1 MISDSRVIKYTKF
14 GSSNKMI
21 FDLSDLKNFRLGS
34 SKRALKIF
42 ENLNPPVYYYLF
54 ILLLKPPLSIIYNFF
69 NSKKFSI
76 VNAHLKN
83 GILKK
88 SRKKYTYM
96 LSCTTSSNV
105 DEKLS
110 DNNLNE
116 TVSQNFL
123 TSNFEP
129 K

>member
-1 MISDSRVIKYTKF
+1 
-14 GSSNKMI
+14 MI

-83 GILKK
+83 SILKK
-88 SRKKYTYM
+88 KQKKIYIHAFMHY
-96 LSCTTSSNV
+96 
-105 DEKLS
+105 K
-110 DNNLNE
+110 
-116 TVSQNFL
+116 
-123 TSNFEP
+123 FECRREVVRQ
-129 K
+129 